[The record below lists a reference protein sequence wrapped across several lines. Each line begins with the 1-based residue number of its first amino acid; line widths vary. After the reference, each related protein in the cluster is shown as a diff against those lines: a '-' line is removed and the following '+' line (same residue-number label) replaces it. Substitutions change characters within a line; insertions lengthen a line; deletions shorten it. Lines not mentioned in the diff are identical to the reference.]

1 MEYHSAFGDLFTF
14 DFLIFTFLIFL
25 KKMLRK
31 FIKYFLVLLA
41 LALIAFF
48 IFAPGIVDKQQN
60 KITLDVHKNPPAKV
74 SWYDSIPF
82 IADLHCDALLWDRNN
97 LKEHEHGHV
106 DIPRMQKANMAFQV
120 FTIVS
125 KTPKKMNIEHND
137 DKTDNIALLSFAQL
151 RNPKDWFSVKSR
163 ALHQCAEL
171 FNTAKKSDGLFR
183 VILNQKDLVSFIE
196 DRKKNPKLT
205 AGMLGIEGAHCL
217 NDDLSNLDEFYK
229 AGVRYIGLTHFF
241 DNAWGG
247 SAHGM
252 KKDGLT
258 AKGKQLVSRMDSLH
272 VLIDLAHASPKTIDD
287 IFASTQGPVLISH
300 TGVKGV
306 CDNTRNLSDAHLLEI
321 GRRNGL
327 VGIGLWETAVCGTDA
342 AATAKSIRYVADKIG
357 VDKVALGSDFDGAI
371 TAHFDVTGLPL
382 IVNALLK
389 EGFTKEDIYK
399 IMGGNVRDFFLRNLP
414 VN

>member
-1 MEYHSAFGDLFTF
+1 
-14 DFLIFTFLIFL
+14 
-25 KKMLRK
+25 MLRK
-31 FIKYFLVLLA
+31 FIKYFLVLLL

-171 FNTAKKSDGLFR
+171 FNTAEKSDGIFR
-183 VILNQKDLVSFIE
+183 VILNQKDLATFIE

-217 NDDLSNLDEFYK
+217 NDELGNLDEFYK

-258 AKGKQLVSRMDSLH
+258 EKGKQLVRKMDSLH
-272 VLIDLAHASPKTIDD
+272 VMIDLAHASPKTIDD

-342 AATAKSIRYVADKIG
+342 ASTAKSIRYVADKIG

-389 EGFTKEDIYK
+389 EGFSQTDIYK

-414 VN
+414 LR